1 MFLSVCKYTTYMN
14 EPAEGVR
21 LSGRGTIDVCKL
33 PCGNLEPN
41 TGSPQEK

>member
-1 MFLSVCKYTTYMN
+1 MFLSVCKFTTCMN

-21 LSGRGTIDVCKL
+21 LSGMGVLNVCKL
-33 PCGNLEPN
+33 PRGNLEPN